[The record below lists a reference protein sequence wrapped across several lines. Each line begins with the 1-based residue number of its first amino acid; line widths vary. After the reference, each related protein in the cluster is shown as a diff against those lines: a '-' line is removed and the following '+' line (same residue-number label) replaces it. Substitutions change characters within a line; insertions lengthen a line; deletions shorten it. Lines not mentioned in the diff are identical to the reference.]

1 MSRFI
6 KEKVHVQNPDEQK
19 VRRHGESLEE
29 PTFSLQRGNIVFL
42 GLRGSGK
49 STVAR
54 EVASRLGAEM
64 VDTDKVIQE
73 RAGKSIAEIVNKS
86 GWQAF
91 RDLEEEVLKE
101 TCDTAGHIVAT
112 GGGVV
117 LGEANRQRLRSCG
130 AVFYLMVGI
139 PLLVQRL
146 HQDEED
152 DDERPALSQES
163 LEEEL
168 VQTLRQREP
177 LYYECLDYLLF
188 GERTPRELADKV
200 LETLKLS

>member
-6 KEKVHVQNPDEQK
+6 KEKVQVHNPNVQK

-54 EVASRLGAEM
+54 EVASRLEAEM
-64 VDTDKVIQE
+64 VDTDKVVQE
-73 RAGKSIAEIVNKS
+73 RAGESIAEIVNKS

-91 RDLEEEVLKE
+91 RDLEEEVLGE
-101 TCDTAGHIVAT
+101 TCGTVGRIVAT

-117 LGEANRQRLRSCG
+117 LREANRQRLRSCG

-139 PLLVQRL
+139 PLIVQRL
-146 HQDEED
+146 QHEED
-152 DDERPALSQES
+152 DEERPALSRES

-168 VQTLRQREP
+168 IQTLRQREP
-177 LYYECLDYLLF
+177 LYYECLDYLLP
-188 GERTPRELADKV
+188 GEKTPQELADKV
-200 LETLKLS
+200 LETLELS